1 MSERRPGYEP
11 GGSGNSPRGPWPI
24 QCDSAA
30 ACGIG
35 LPAGAGLTGPMDLGA
50 KQGRPGGACAA
61 LDILDHL
68 HLVGSVPSLK
78 VRLEPEGLGNN
89 GVAGSPG
96 AGAGSASKSSTPD
109 TQSVCLEGWLPVL
122 TNCVQ

>member
-11 GGSGNSPRGPWPI
+11 GGSGDSPRGPWPT

-35 LPAGAGLTGPMDLGA
+35 LPAGAGLTGPVDLGA

-61 LDILDHL
+61 LDIFGHPDLVRSGPNLDL
-68 HLVGSVPSLK
+68 L
-78 VRLEPEGLGNN
+78 EGLGNN

-96 AGAGSASKSSTPD
+96 AGAGSASKSPTPD

>member
-1 MSERRPGYEP
+1 MVSERRPGYEP
-11 GGSGNSPRGPWPI
+11 GGSGDSPRGPWPI

-35 LPAGAGLTGPMDLGA
+35 VPAGAGLTGPMDLGA

-61 LDILDHL
+61 LDILGHPD
-68 HLVGSVPSLK
+68 LVGSVLSLD
-78 VRLEPEGLGNN
+78 LLEGLGNN

-109 TQSVCLEGWLPVL
+109 TQSMYLESWLPGL
-122 TNCVQ
+122 TTCVQ